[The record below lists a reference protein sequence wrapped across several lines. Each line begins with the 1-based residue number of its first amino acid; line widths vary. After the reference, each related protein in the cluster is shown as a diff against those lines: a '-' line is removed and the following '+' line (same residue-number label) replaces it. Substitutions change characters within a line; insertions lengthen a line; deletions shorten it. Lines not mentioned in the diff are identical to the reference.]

1 MAGVV
6 YSDSLGLL
14 SRFGQPVAVTSGG
27 IIPAGM
33 WICSANWTVTYP
45 PVAPSTT
52 ATTVTGNPGI
62 CVSDGKN
69 VTAGAAGTLVPLGA

>member
-14 SRFGQPVAVTSGG
+14 SRFGKPTAIASGTVV
-27 IIPAGM
+27 PAGV
-33 WICSANWTVTYP
+33 WLISSNWSVTYP
-45 PVAPSTT
+45 PVAPSTSATVVT
-52 ATTVTGNPGI
+52 ANPGI

-69 VTAGAAGTLVPLGA
+69 VTAAAAGTLVPLGA